1 LFNKQK
7 QDRYWTLNNGVRDA
21 IRRGAAENE
30 VNYIKRKLHVLG
42 DKYVHSGDDMKDDVN
57 VMT

>member
-1 LFNKQK
+1 MFNKQK
-7 QDRYWTLNNGVRDA
+7 QDRYWTLNNVVRDA